1 MQAADASA
9 HAALDAAQGLAAI
22 SSRRPLEALGEVAI
36 FRGELGQASDPYL
49 KAYDLSIGN
58 GDFLDAAW
66 DAASAAAAFAYAN
79 RLEEASCL
87 AD

>member
-36 FRGELGQASDPYL
+36 FRGELGQASEHYL

>member
-49 KAYDLSIGN
+49 KAYDLSIG
-58 GDFLDAAW
+58 
-66 DAASAAAAFAYAN
+66 S
-79 RLEEASCL
+79 
-87 AD
+87 